1 MCTTER
7 ENTKKAEENTMTRE
21 ERAANIM
28 EAQNRNIQIF
38 IGALENGAITEE
50 KYRELVQTAL
60 EQAREEL
67 AKLG

>member
-1 MCTTER
+1 MMTIS
-7 ENTKKAEENTMTRE
+7 TRE
-21 ERAANIM
+21 ERAINIM

-38 IGALENGAITEE
+38 IEALESGSITEK
-50 KYRELVQTAL
+50 KYKELVQTAL

>member
-1 MCTTER
+1 M
-7 ENTKKAEENTMTRE
+7 NNTRE
-21 ERAANIM
+21 ERAINIM

-38 IGALENGAITEE
+38 IEALESGSITEK
-50 KYRELVQTAL
+50 KYKELVQMTL